1 MNKWCKKPRNPLLVD
16 KAPWTLKMNFSSTQ
30 FSRKMTVAFDNPN
43 PHSTQLC
50 NILSGKFIYKPLTL
64 QTYIYGC
71 PSFLLYV
78 AVNENTAFKKMLLG
92 VIKSDV
98 IQQRWL
104 NNKCHIFFVRQCHL
118 LSLPQAVVDGEGIN
132 GDGEMFR
139 VDLREAFTS
148 RIVSEN

>member
-1 MNKWCKKPRNPLLVD
+1 
-16 KAPWTLKMNFSSTQ
+16 
-30 FSRKMTVAFDNPN
+30 MTVASDNPN

-50 NILSGKFIYKPLTL
+50 KILSGKSIYKPLIL
-64 QTYIYGC
+64 QNYIYMAVS
-71 PSFLLYV
+71 SFLLYV
-78 AVNENTAFKKMLLG
+78 AVNENTAFKKMLLR

-104 NNKCHIFFVRQCHL
+104 NNKCHIFFIRQRHL

-139 VDLREAFTS
+139 VDLREAFPS
-148 RIVSEN
+148 RIVSENYESELIINKHESKISMD

>member
-1 MNKWCKKPRNPLLVD
+1 
-16 KAPWTLKMNFSSTQ
+16 
-30 FSRKMTVAFDNPN
+30 
-43 PHSTQLC
+43 
-50 NILSGKFIYKPLTL
+50 
-64 QTYIYGC
+64 
-71 PSFLLYV
+71 
-78 AVNENTAFKKMLLG
+78 MLLG

-148 RIVSEN
+148 GIVSENYESELIINTHEIKISMD